1 MKNELEWSKN
11 LLEKH
16 PKTKEAL
23 EKWVYK
29 QLQDVQNEMAKEA
42 GVTEFPVV
50 DEQKAKDYV
59 PYSLAGNPEHY
70 LQFFDENEMYL
81 NVTWRKDIGFN
92 YTINFR
98 TIDKDFIAACK
109 TRRLTIIAGIENLF
123 LLFENPEIIDK
134 NYGRTKV

>member
-23 EKWVYK
+23 EKWVHK

-59 PYSLAGNPEHY
+59 PYSLAGNPDYY
-70 LQFFDENEMYL
+70 LQFFDENQMYASIFWDRGKNSFCVL
-81 NVTWRKDIGFN
+81 TSGTEYLEHINDLRKKRQEA
-92 YTINFR
+92 TL
-98 TIDKDFIAACK
+98 KA
-109 TRRLTIIAGIENLF
+109 IEI
-123 LLFENPEIIDK
+123 LFEE
-134 NYGRTKV
+134 YERTKV